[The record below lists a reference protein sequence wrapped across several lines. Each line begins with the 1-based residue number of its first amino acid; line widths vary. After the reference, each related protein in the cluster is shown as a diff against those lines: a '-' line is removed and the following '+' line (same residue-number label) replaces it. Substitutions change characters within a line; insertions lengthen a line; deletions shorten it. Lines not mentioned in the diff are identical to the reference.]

1 MILTDPEWQAVLLSL
16 KVSSLAVALSLPFGI
31 FFAWLLVR
39 CRFPGKALLDSVLH
53 LPLVLPPVV
62 VGYLLLISMGRRGFI
77 GEWLYD
83 WFGLTFAFSWRGA
96 VLAAAVMSFPL
107 MVRAIR
113 LALEGVD
120 MKLEQAAR
128 TLGAGRWRVFFT
140 ITLPLT
146 LPGIIV
152 GTVLAFARSL
162 GEFGATITFVS
173 NIPGE
178 TRTIPSAMYTL
189 IQTPG
194 GEGAAARL
202 CIISIVLAL
211 VSLLVSEWLA
221 RSAVSGW
228 GNKHAGTEFHPDA
241 GNHCLTLNET
251 LPASGITAIF
261 GVSGAGKT
269 SLINAIS
276 GLTRPQS
283 GRIVLNDRVLNDVEN
298 KIYLSPDKRRI
309 GYVFQDARLFP
320 HYSVR
325 GNLRYGM
332 AKSMAGQFDK
342 LVRCWA
348 LSTARRLPSSL
359 SGGEKQRVAI
369 GRALLT
375 APELLLLDEPLASL
389 DIPRKRELLPYLQ
402 RLAREINIP
411 MLYVSHSLDEI
422 LHLADKVLVL
432 EEGSVKAFGNL
443 EEVWG
448 SSVMHPWLPRSS
460 RAAS

>member
-39 CRFPGKALLDSVLH
+39 CKFPGKALLDSVLH

-62 VGYLLLISMGRRGFI
+62 VGYLLLVSMGRRGFI

-120 MKLEQAAR
+120 IKLEQAAR

-140 ITLPLT
+140 ITLPL
-146 LPGIIV
+146 IV

-221 RSAVSGW
+221 RLSR
-228 GNKHAGTEFHPDA
+228 ERM
-241 GNHCLTLNET
+241 
-251 LPASGITAIF
+251 
-261 GVSGAGKT
+261 GK
-269 SLINAIS
+269 
-276 GLTRPQS
+276 
-283 GRIVLNDRVLNDVEN
+283 
-298 KIYLSPDKRRI
+298 
-309 GYVFQDARLFP
+309 
-320 HYSVR
+320 
-325 GNLRYGM
+325 
-332 AKSMAGQFDK
+332 
-342 LVRCWA
+342 
-348 LSTARRLPSSL
+348 
-359 SGGEKQRVAI
+359 
-369 GRALLT
+369 
-375 APELLLLDEPLASL
+375 
-389 DIPRKRELLPYLQ
+389 
-402 RLAREINIP
+402 
-411 MLYVSHSLDEI
+411 
-422 LHLADKVLVL
+422 
-432 EEGSVKAFGNL
+432 
-443 EEVWG
+443 
-448 SSVMHPWLPRSS
+448 
-460 RAAS
+460 